1 MADLKALFGHA
12 VAPLLFASAEIV
24 AVDVLAPRFVR
35 LRLAGPDIGKATFR
49 AGDKVQV
56 LLPDAMRTY
65 TPFDVDGDQLS
76 LLMFAHG
83 DTPASRFALSA
94 TTGQRIQF
102 LGPQSSL
109 PLSTTSGPAVLVGDE
124 TCFAVARTL
133 QRFRAGNNDAHFVFE
148 VDDVDESRAVAQA
161 IGLLP
166 TCTTVV
172 ARQSADAHLAALTD
186 AVVVSLSSSPST
198 SIFLAGRAGMIQQ
211 LRTALKER
219 RRTVTKNKAYWA
231 AGKRGLD

>member
-35 LRLAGPDIGKATFR
+35 LRLVGTDIGKATFR

-94 TTGQRIQF
+94 QRGQRVQF
-102 LGPQSSL
+102 LGPQASL
-109 PLSTTSGPAVLVGDE
+109 PLSTTNGPAMVVGDE
-124 TCFAVARTL
+124 SSFAVARTL
-133 QRFRAGNNDAHFVFE
+133 QTSRAGNNDARFVFE
-148 VDDVDESRAVAQA
+148 VDDIDESRAVTEA

-166 TCTTVV
+166 ACTMLVSR
-172 ARQSADAHLAALTD
+172 AAHDAHISALADA
-186 AVVVSLSSSPST
+186 VLSSASSSSS
-198 SIFLAGRAGMIQQ
+198 SIFLAGRAAMIQQ
-211 LRTALKER
+211 LRSALKDR
-219 RRTVTKNKAYWA
+219 GRSITKNKAYWA

>member
-12 VAPLLFASAEIV
+12 VAPLLFSAADLV

-35 LRLAGPDIGKATFR
+35 LRLSGADIDNATFR

-65 TPFDVDGDQLS
+65 SPFDVDGRQLS
-76 LLMFAHG
+76 LLLFAHG

-94 TTGQRIQF
+94 HTGQRVQF
-102 LGPQSSL
+102 MGPQSSL
-109 PLSTTSGPAVLVGDE
+109 PLSTTKGPALLVGDE
-124 TCFAVARTL
+124 TCFAVAHTL
-133 QRFRAGNNDAHFVFE
+133 QAHRAGHDDARFVFE

-166 TCTTVV
+166 TCTTFV
-172 ARQSADAHLAALTD
+172 RRTTDDAHLPALTD
-186 AVVVSLSSSPST
+186 AVVSSSSS
-198 SIFLAGRAGMIQQ
+198 SIFLAGRAAMIQQ
-211 LRTALKER
+211 LRKDLKAR
-219 RRTVTKNKAYWA
+219 GRAVDKNKAYWA
-231 AGKRGLD
+231 AGKHGLD

>member
-12 VAPLLFASAEIV
+12 VAPLLFSAADIV
-24 AVDVLAPRFVR
+24 AVDVLGPRFVR
-35 LRLAGPDIGKATFR
+35 LRLAGTDIGKATFR

-94 TTGQRIQF
+94 HTGQRVQF

-109 PLSTTSGPAVLVGDE
+109 PLSSTTGPAILVGDE
-124 TCFAVARTL
+124 SSFAVARTL
-133 QRFRAGNNDAHFVFE
+133 QTSRAGSSDARFVFE
-148 VDDVDESRAVAQA
+148 VGDIDESRAVAQA
-161 IGLLP
+161 LGLSP
-166 TCTTVV
+166 TCTTFVPRT
-172 ARQSADAHLAALTD
+172 AGDAHLPALTE
-186 AVVVSLSSSPST
+186 AVVAASSSS
-198 SIFLAGRAGMIQQ
+198 SSVFLAGRAGMIQQ
-211 LRTALKER
+211 LRSALKER
-219 RRTVTKNKAYWA
+219 KRSVTKNKAYWA